1 VVDIRRSGAVVVD
14 LRRSVMTGDTTMG
27 AAVVEALRSEEDG
40 VAATLSTV
48 FLKKSL
54 SQVSHPPLVLLL
66 ISPLFDDY

>member
-1 VVDIRRSGAVVVD
+1 VDIRRSGAVVVD

>member
-1 VVDIRRSGAVVVD
+1 MDIRRSGAVVVD